1 MPAPPE
7 ERSLRC
13 AEFRLDYVH
22 TRAKNNPKLDTS
34 DLVTVL
40 IANGLNRRLMLE
52 VVGNYQ
58 WNNGP
63 KDTDGAGGGAQV
75 RPRRS
80 GAV

>member
-1 MPAPPE
+1 
-7 ERSLRC
+7 
-13 AEFRLDYVH
+13 VH
-22 TRAKNNPKLDTS
+22 RRAKNNPKRDTS
-34 DLVTVL
+34 DLVNAL

-80 GAV
+80 GSV